1 LEGVLFDKIYKNM
14 QGKQQNAARE
24 AMAIAESTYALIDHA
39 FSVLDDNRRNIM
51 EYVRIAREYQKK
63 LANEK
68 ERLKR
73 IYITYFSAESPAAE
87 VKTSPETTPPPAI
100 APTTPP
106 VTPPTQPAPPP
117 AAGPILPGNPPTQ
130 KAAKAINDMV
140 SEARKSIRNGNIGIG
155 TALLA
160 KASELCDEIGDEQR
174 SIGLL
179 NVAADLDRIR
189 GQAVDCCI
197 YDVSQDLPR
206 FSKEKIA
213 EVFNLGYRNPEV
225 YTGTPKVMVDGKEIK

>member
-1 LEGVLFDKIYKNM
+1 
-14 QGKQQNAARE
+14 
-24 AMAIAESTYALIDHA
+24 
-39 FSVLDDNRRNIM
+39 M
-51 EYVRIAREYQKK
+51 EYVRLAREYQKK

-68 ERLKR
+68 EHLKR
-73 IYITYFSAESPAAE
+73 IYVTYFPAESPATQ
-87 VKTSPETTPPPAI
+87 VKTAPETTPPPAI
-100 APTTPP
+100 PPTTPP
-106 VTPPTQPAPPP
+106 VTSPIQPATPPP
-117 AAGPILPGNPPTQ
+117 AAGPILPGSPPTQ

-140 SEARKSIRNGNIGIG
+140 SDARKSILNGNVGIG

-179 NVAADLDRIR
+179 KVAADLDRIR
-189 GQAVDCCI
+189 GQAVDVCI

-213 EVFNLGYRNPEV
+213 EIFNRGYKNPEA
-225 YTGTPKVMVDGKEIK
+225 YTGTPKFMVDGKEVK